1 MNRPSSP
8 AQLFGPL
15 FAAVQERGLF
25 ADSKTFAD
33 ATPRYPAAEILSDW
47 QGEATGN
54 DAALRAFVASR
65 FDLPAENVPPP
76 LSARPLAPHIFAL
89 WEELTRTATCASG
102 SSEIAL
108 PEPFVVPGGRFREL
122 YYWDSYFTMLGL
134 ARSGRQDLI
143 EDMIANFG
151 SLLDRFGCIPNGTRS
166 YYLTRSNPPF
176 FHLMANLS
184 QEKSESARRRRLRW
198 MLIEHAFWMEG
209 DHALAP
215 DTQARRVVRLGD
227 GSLLNR
233 YWDECDAPRD
243 ESWREDVTLAA
254 LAKGRVPGELW
265 RDVRAAA
272 ESGWDFSS
280 RWLKDGKSL
289 VTIRTTQIVPIDL
302 NCLLY
307 GLEKSIAREAALIGD
322 QSVAVKFEAFAK
334 ARHAAIDAHL
344 WNAAQGHYAD
354 FDLGSKTTCDQL
366 TAAAAFPLFAGV
378 ADQAR
383 ARQSVNA
390 LNTLLRPGGLVTTS
404 IPTGEQW
411 DAPNGWAPLQ
421 WIAVAGLRRYGE
433 IALADAI
440 ANRWLAMVEDQY
452 LATGQLL
459 EKYDVEQ
466 LGVGTGGEYV
476 TQTGFGWTNGVALE
490 LLATLGATRNE
501 SRKASRRMEIR

>member
-25 ADSKTFAD
+25 SDSKTFAD

-47 QGEATGN
+47 QTETPGD

-65 FDLPAENVPPP
+65 FDLPAENMPPP
-76 LSARPLAPHIFAL
+76 LDARPLAPHICAL
-89 WEELTRTATCASG
+89 WEELTRTATGAPG

-108 PEPFVVPGGRFREL
+108 PKPFVVPGGRFREL

-151 SLLDRFGCIPNGTRS
+151 SLLDRFGSIPNGTRS
-166 YYLTRSNPPF
+166 YYLTRSHPPF
-176 FHLMANLS
+176 FNLMASLS
-184 QEKSESARRRRLRW
+184 HDRSEAARRRRLQW
-198 MLIEHAFWMEG
+198 MRIEHVFWMQG
-209 DHALAP
+209 ADALAP
-215 DTQARRVVRLGD
+215 GTQARRVVRLGD
-227 GSLLNR
+227 GALLNR
-233 YWDECDAPRD
+233 YWDDSDAPRD
-243 ESWREDVTLAA
+243 ESFREDVALAA
-254 LAKGRVPGELW
+254 SAKGRASGELW
-265 RDVRAAA
+265 RDIRAAA

-289 VTIRTTQIVPIDL
+289 ATIRTTRIVPIDL

-307 GLEKSIAREAALIGD
+307 GLEQAIAQEAALIGD
-322 QSVAVKFEAFAK
+322 QAVAGRFEGFAE
-334 ARHAAIDAHL
+334 ARHAAIAIHL

-354 FDLGSKTTCDQL
+354 FDLDSETVRDQL

-378 ADQAR
+378 ANRAR
-383 ARQSVNA
+383 ARQSVDA
-390 LNTLLRPGGLVTTS
+390 LETLLRPGGLVTTS
-404 IPTGEQW
+404 SPTGEQW

-433 IALADAI
+433 NALADEI
-440 ANRWLAMVEDQY
+440 ASRWLAMVEDQY
-452 LATGQLL
+452 RATGQLL

-466 LGVGTGGEYV
+466 LGVGTGGEYI
-476 TQTGFGWTNGVALE
+476 TETGFGWTNGVVLE
-490 LLATLGATRNE
+490 LLDLRSITRNE
-501 SRKASRRMEIR
+501 SRKAS